1 MDPVEKPWYMSKGV
15 FIGLAIAIL
24 GLLKID
30 MSDDLRTMLETNYDQ
45 IMTVLLGL
53 GASWN
58 RIQASRTVKTPAW
71 LPGAPPP
78 QLGNVANYVPPAQFI
93 QVLPYQQ
100 PPQPY
105 YPPQQAGAPPAYVPP
120 MPTYGGP
127 ADEARG

>member
-30 MSDDLRTMLETNYDQ
+30 MSDDLKTMLETNYDQ
-45 IMTVLLGL
+45 IFTVVLGL
-53 GASWN
+53 GASYN
-58 RIQASRTVKTPAW
+58 RIQASRTVKTPSW

-78 QLGNVANYVPPAQFI
+78 QLGNVANFLPPAQYV
-93 QVLPYQQ
+93 QVLPYPPQQ
-100 PPQPY
+100 PQAY
-105 YPPQQAGAPPAYVPP
+105 YPPQQAAPPAYAPP